1 MAQFNVSFAGA
12 GRVAGAL
19 CKAMHSSGIV
29 IRQIV
34 SETPARGKKLASKF
48 NASWSSDL
56 IFPDPV
62 DVIIVAVP
70 DHRLPEVLNK
80 IKCPRNTMV
89 AHTAGSYG
97 LDVFP
102 EKTERKGVFYPL
114 QTFSLNRRINF
125 KGLPFFIEA
134 ADKKQSDIL
143 TALAGMLGARVFITD
158 ADHRIMLHLAAVFA
172 CNFLNHM
179 LTAGSEIAEK
189 GGFSFDV
196 LEPLIKETISKALK
210 KGPEASQT
218 GPAVR
223 NDRNTIAKH
232 LDLLS
237 FSPDLRKVYQQVT
250 LSIIEHYKNN
260 QEWQTSRR
268 KYQK

>member
-1 MAQFNVSFAGA
+1 MTQYNVSFAGA

-19 CKAMHSSGIV
+19 CRAMHSSGIA

-34 SETPARGKKLASKF
+34 SETPARGRALAAKY
-48 NASWSSDL
+48 NASWSSNL
-56 IFPDPV
+56 LFHDPV

-70 DHRLPEVLNK
+70 DHRLREVLNE
-80 IKCPRNTMV
+80 IKCPRNALV

-102 EKTERKGVFYPL
+102 ERTERKGVFYPL
-114 QTFSLNRRINF
+114 QTFSEKRRINF

-134 ADKKQSDIL
+134 PYKEQSDML
-143 TALAGMLGARVFITD
+143 AALAGTLGAKVFLAD
-158 ADHRIMLHLAAVFA
+158 ADHRKMLHLAAVFA

-179 LTAGSEIAEK
+179 LTAGSEISER
-189 GGFSFDV
+189 GGFSFD
-196 LEPLIKETISKALK
+196 LLHPLIKETISKALK
-210 KGPEASQT
+210 NGPEASQT

-237 FSPDLRKVYQQVT
+237 FSPDLQKVYQEVT
-250 LSIIEHYKNN
+250 RSIIEHYKNN
-260 QEWQTSRR
+260 QEWQTSKR